1 MSFRKMYQDLSDY
14 QILEF
19 ANNWYGEH
27 LGHPVDREHKKK
39 RFQESWKRDE
49 IEELIGNITLLEM
62 MVKLNNYE
70 EPPATR
76 NELYKDCI
84 EILLNDWDLVL
95 PVGVRYLSLTNTD
108 KREILSDVAAHIYES
123 DVFERISRYLISERD
138 IELIVAKKLGRFDG
152 IDACYLSRQ
161 VVGQIKLRDGI
172 LHDAGERYIGFA
184 HQRFFEYCLAQH
196 FVSQFWKMEL
206 NVDDICNL
214 FVKHSSDERW
224 HGMLSLLAGA
234 IDISFVPKIVKSLL
248 SLDGDKQEY
257 HNVFLAARCI
267 AELKWWNEISDS
279 VSPLQEQLVLLIR
292 KPTFQSKA
300 LDALKSVEKRVL

>member
-1 MSFRKMYQDLSDY
+1 MYQDSSDY

-19 ANNWYGEH
+19 ANNWYDEH
-27 LGHPVDREHKKK
+27 VGNPIDRERKKK

-84 EILLNDWDLVL
+84 EFLLNDWDLVL
-95 PVGVRYLSLTNTD
+95 PVGTRHLSLTNTD

-123 DVFERISRYLISERD
+123 DVFERIARYLISERD
-138 IELIVAKKLGRFDG
+138 FELIVAKKLGRFDG
-152 IDACYLSRQ
+152 IDVCYLSRQ

-172 LHDAGERYIGFA
+172 LHDAGEGYIGFA

-196 FVSQFWKMEL
+196 FMSQFWRMDM
-206 NVDDICNL
+206 NVNDICNL
-214 FVKHSSDERW
+214 FVKHSDDERW

-234 IDISFVPKIVKSLL
+234 IDISFVPKIIESLL
-248 SLDGDKQEY
+248 SLDGSKQEY
-257 HNVFLAARCI
+257 RNVFLAARCI
-267 AELKWWNEISDS
+267 VERKWWNGISDS
-279 VSPLQEQLVLLIR
+279 VGVLQEHLHSIAK
-292 KPTFQSKA
+292 KPVFRLKS
-300 LDALKSVEKRVL
+300 LDALRAIESRRL